1 MWALHEVMANV
12 VIEEFEAEDY
22 FNFNDV
28 VERLGDVNEID
39 TLK

>member
-22 FNFNDV
+22 FNDV